1 MHLFQADSDDA
12 TTINSVDATE
22 DNLVKDEF
30 NEENDD
36 ELSLV
41 DDLVNF
47 PTTTTVK
54 SDEEMLTGDVSNA
67 NRHVFHV
74 SDDAVNFPPNITSL
88 HHNVDES
95 NVKFYNRSLNTDPS
109 LLVLRL
115 KQLLQSETPTE
126 EQLRTDSKQTRIVYI
141 NNQRVEV
148 EITTEV

>member
-1 MHLFQADSDDA
+1 M
-12 TTINSVDATE
+12 
-22 DNLVKDEF
+22 VKDEF
-30 NEENDD
+30 NEEKDD
-36 ELSLV
+36 SV

-47 PTTTTVK
+47 PTTTTAK
-54 SDEEMLTGDVSNA
+54 SDDNMLLSDVSHA

-88 HHNVDES
+88 KHGVDES

-109 LLVLRL
+109 LLVMRL
-115 KQLLQSETPTE
+115 KQLLQSENPSE

>member
-1 MHLFQADSDDA
+1 M
-12 TTINSVDATE
+12 
-22 DNLVKDEF
+22 VKDEF

-36 ELSLV
+36 SV

-47 PTTTTVK
+47 PTTTTAK
-54 SDEEMLTGDVSNA
+54 SDENMLLSDVSHA

-88 HHNVDES
+88 QHCVDES
-95 NVKFYNRSLNTDPS
+95 NVKFYNRSLNTDPN
-109 LLVLRL
+109 LLVMRL
-115 KQLLQSETPTE
+115 KQLLQSENPSE

>member
-1 MHLFQADSDDA
+1 M
-12 TTINSVDATE
+12 
-22 DNLVKDEF
+22 VKDEF

-36 ELSLV
+36 LV

-47 PTTTTVK
+47 PTTTTAK
-54 SDEEMLTGDVSNA
+54 SDENMLLSDVSHA

-88 HHNVDES
+88 RHGVDES

-109 LLVLRL
+109 LLVMRL
-115 KQLLQSETPTE
+115 KQLLQSENPSE